1 MYTLTR
7 KHEGTTHIVQYVP
20 IEDTDNYLMQSSD
33 NGGRTFVY
41 VTTHTFLEVEKL
53 VTYFRTQEDV
63 HVEVAMK
70 TTKVDEYGR
79 IVYTNDEMDAIIES
93 YRITPNRWLVAG
105 IIIEQSDG
113 VTLRNRVT
121 GEAREGVSVWE
132 LLVEG
137 WEVFPFVDNFE
148 CIEEMIMWEYAGE
161 LGRY

>member
-7 KHEGTTHIVQYVP
+7 KHEGKTHIVQYVP
-20 IEDTDNYLMQSSD
+20 IEDTDNYRMQSSD
-33 NGGRTFVY
+33 NGGRTFGY
-41 VTTHTFLEVEKL
+41 VQNLTSLEVEKL

-70 TTKVDEYGR
+70 KPNVDEYGR
-79 IVYTNDEMDAIIES
+79 LVYTNDEMDAIIEG
-93 YRITPNRWLVAG
+93 YRTTPNRWLVYG
-105 IIIEQSDG
+105 MLIQQSDD

-161 LGRY
+161 LGR